1 MALNTAGLCSLL
13 LSGKLKNGDLNE
25 WGFFFFPLEEA
36 LLSVLAHFFFQKF
49 LFYSSGS
56 DFFLFHFPQFKNGDN
71 LFSIIKKNTGTT
83 FSSTRIS
90 QASLGTE
97 LHAG

>member
-36 LLSVLAHFFFQKF
+36 LLSVLAHFFSKNFYFIPQGVIFFVSFPTIQKW
-49 LFYSSGS
+49 
-56 DFFLFHFPQFKNGDN
+56 
-71 LFSIIKKNTGTT
+71 
-83 FSSTRIS
+83 R
-90 QASLGTE
+90 
-97 LHAG
+97 